1 MTDKSDKDVITID
14 WKGGSYTGEVSDG
27 VPHGQGIFALPDG
40 FEYVGEF
47 KDGLFHG
54 QGIFT
59 FTDGAQYVGELK
71 DNNHHGQGTFTF
83 PDGSKYVGEW
93 KDGNPWN
100 GTEYDEDG
108 EITATYSDGV
118 ITEK

>member
-27 VPHGQGIFALPDG
+27 VPHGQGIFAHPDG

-59 FTDGAQYVGELK
+59 FTDGAQYVGE
-71 DNNHHGQGTFTF
+71 
-83 PDGSKYVGEW
+83 W
-93 KDGNPWN
+93 KDDNLWN
-100 GTEYDEDG
+100 GTEYDKDG
-108 EITATYSDGV
+108 NAIATIFDGV
-118 ITEK
+118 WKEK